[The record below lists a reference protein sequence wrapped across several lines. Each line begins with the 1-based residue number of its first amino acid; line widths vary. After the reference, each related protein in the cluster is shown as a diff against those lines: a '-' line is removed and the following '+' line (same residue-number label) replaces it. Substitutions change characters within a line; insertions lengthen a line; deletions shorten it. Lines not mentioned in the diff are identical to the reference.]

1 MLGSQWREETTSSY
15 LTQVQR
21 KFYYDLYIYMSWVER
36 VSSVSWDP
44 SVPHM
49 PQLSER

>member
-1 MLGSQWREETTSSY
+1 MLRSQWREEATSY

-21 KFYYDLYIYMSWVER
+21 KFYCDLYLYMRRVEG

-44 SVPHM
+44 SVPHT